1 MQDEIV
7 EVWNIAEILDDNEKV
22 KLVNRTSNGLEHYN
36 RHFNSIL
43 PSHHPNSV
51 SFAKAIRDEADQV
64 IQRMENIDKRREIPP
79 KYNEPV
85 FPEIPD
91 EFWKKVSA
99 EKKKKAK
106 VGGRRKR
113 V

>member
-7 EVWNIAEILDDNEKV
+7 AVWNIAEILDDNEKV

-36 RHFNSIL
+36 HCFNSIL
-43 PSHHPNSV
+43 SSHHPDLV
-51 SFAKAIRDEADQV
+51 SFAMAIQDEADQV
-64 IQRMENIDKRREIPP
+64 IQRMENIDKRCEIPP

-113 V
+113 G

>member
-7 EVWNIAEILDDNEKV
+7 EVWNIAEILNDNEKV
-22 KLVNRTSNGLEHYN
+22 KFVNMTSNVLEWYN
-36 RHFNSIL
+36 CHFNSIL
-43 PSHHPNSV
+43 PSHHPNLI
-51 SFAKAIRDEADQV
+51 SFAKAVRDEADRV
-64 IQRMENIDKRREIPP
+64 IQRMENIDKHREIPLS
-79 KYNEPV
+79 YNEPV

-91 EFWKKVSA
+91 EFWTKVSA

-113 V
+113 S

>member
-1 MQDEIV
+1 MRL
-7 EVWNIAEILDDNEKV
+7 WKSGILQKILNDNEKV
-22 KLVNRTSNGLEHYN
+22 KLVNRTSNGLEQYN
-36 RHFNSIL
+36 HHFNSIL
-43 PSHHPNSV
+43 PSHHPNLI

-79 KYNEPV
+79 SNNEPV

-106 VGGRRKR
+106 VGGTRKR
-113 V
+113 S

>member
-7 EVWNIAEILDDNEKV
+7 AVWNIAEILDENEKV
-22 KLVNRTSNGLEHYN
+22 KLVNRISNGLERYN

-43 PSHHPNSV
+43 PSHHPKLV
-51 SFAKAIRDEADQV
+51 SFSKALWDEAEQV
-64 IQRMENIDKRREIPP
+64 IQRMENIDKHHEIPP
-79 KYNEPV
+79 NYNEPV

-91 EFWKKVSA
+91 EFWKKAST

-113 V
+113 G

>member
-7 EVWNIAEILDDNEKV
+7 AVWNIAEILDDNEKV
-22 KLVNRTSNGLEHYN
+22 KLVNRTSNGLERYN

-43 PSHHPNSV
+43 PSHHPNLV
-51 SFAKAIRDEADQV
+51 SFAKAIQDEADQV
-64 IQRMENIDKRREIPP
+64 IQRMENIDKHREIPP
-79 KYNEPV
+79 NYNEPV

-113 V
+113 G

>member
-7 EVWNIAEILDDNEKV
+7 AVWNIAEILDDNEKV

-43 PSHHPNSV
+43 PSHHPNLV

-64 IQRMENIDKRREIPP
+64 IQRMENIDRHCEIPP
-79 KYNEPV
+79 NYNEPV
-85 FPEIPD
+85 FSEIAY
-91 EFWKKVSA
+91 EFGKKVSA

-113 V
+113 S